1 MRPTDWLTVPLLLL
15 WVTPTPVAAQVST
28 RWPQHSMDR
37 PPPPVVSPAPP
48 AAPGAPPSDAVV
60 LFDGRD
66 LSQWVGDSGQPAAWK
81 VEHGY
86 AEIVPESGNIHTR
99 QGFGDCQLHVE
110 WMAPVPP
117 RGEGQERGNS
127 GVYLMSRYEVQVLD
141 SYDNRTYAD
150 GQAASVYG
158 QYPPLANA
166 SRPPGEW
173 QSYDI
178 VFHRP
183 RFDAQGKVLSPARL
197 TVFHNGILVQDDVEL
212 SGPTANQRRPPY
224 TAHPDELPLLLQ
236 NHGNPVRYR
245 NIWVRPL
252 SEQTD
257 RQ

>member
-1 MRPTDWLTVPLLLL
+1 M
-15 WVTPTPVAAQVST
+15 
-28 RWPQHSMDR
+28 
-37 PPPPVVSPAPP
+37 
-48 AAPGAPPSDAVV
+48 V

-66 LSQWVGDSGQPAAWK
+66 LSQWVDDSGQAAHWK
-81 VEHGY
+81 VEKGY
-86 AEIVPESGNIHTR
+86 AEIVPGSGNIHTR

-173 QSYDI
+173 QTYDI

-197 TVFHNGILVQDDVEL
+197 TVIHNGILVQDDVEL

-224 TAHPDELPLLLQ
+224 TAHADELPLLLQ

-245 NIWVRPL
+245 NIWIRSL
-252 SEQTD
+252 SEQAD

>member
-1 MRPTDWLTVPLLLL
+1 MKPIAWRIITIALL
-15 WVTPTPVAAQVST
+15 PAGPAAAQVST

-37 PPPPVVSPAPP
+37 PPPPVVSPAPVAMP
-48 AAPGAPPSDAVV
+48 TAPPSDAVV

-66 LSQWVGDSGQPAAWK
+66 LAQWAGDSGQAAPWK
-81 VEHGY
+81 VENGVI
-86 AEIVPESGNIHTR
+86 EIAPGSGNIHTR
-99 QGFGDCQLHVE
+99 RGFGDCQLHVE

-117 RGEGQERGNS
+117 QGEGQERGNS

-150 GQAASVYG
+150 GQAAAVYG
-158 QYPPLANA
+158 QYPPLVNA

-197 TVFHNGILVQDDVEL
+197 TVFHNGILVQDAVEL
-212 SGPTANQRRPPY
+212 SGPTAHQRRPPY
-224 TAHPDELPLLLQ
+224 TAHADELPLLLQ
-236 NHGNPVRYR
+236 DHGNPVRYR